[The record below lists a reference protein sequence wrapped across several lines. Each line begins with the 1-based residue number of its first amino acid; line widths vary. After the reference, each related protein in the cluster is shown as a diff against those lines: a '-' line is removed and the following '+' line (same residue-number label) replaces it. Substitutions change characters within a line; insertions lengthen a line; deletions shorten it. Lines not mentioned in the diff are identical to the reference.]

1 MEVAPNLPTDLVGQI
16 DRLTVN
22 RRGQS
27 PDSFMITESIVSHV
41 APDTGYRLE
50 HAGFTPLEA
59 GGEAVECAYDFPPVS
74 DNLETPPHT
83 RLSGTWD
90 GGVGVETANA
100 NILGNIGT
108 LTLDRA
114 ELHIPEAP
122 TTPETLGYY
131 GACLLSVG
139 DEFRFHTNANLPVTM
154 MNIGHSYARDYLHV
168 EDLGGGSFLENHDR
182 PHLHFPLDAAAGFIV
197 LGRRAGDDYI
207 VSAFRIPFGKA
218 MYTPPQ
224 VLHADPYLIG
234 RYLVIY
240 SVTENF
246 SNVVFRAPDGGMVDV
261 RVGKPHERKK
271 T

>member
-154 MNIGHSYARDYLHV
+154 MNIGHSYGAITSMSRTSVADRFSNITT
-168 EDLGGGSFLENHDR
+168 GRICIFRSTRRRGSSCS
-182 PHLHFPLDAAAGFIV
+182 DAAPATIISFPP
-197 LGRRAGDDYI
+197 
-207 VSAFRIPFGKA
+207 SAFPSARRFIRRRRCFMPIR
-218 MYTPPQ
+218 T
-224 VLHADPYLIG
+224 
-234 RYLVIY
+234 
-240 SVTENF
+240 
-246 SNVVFRAPDGGMVDV
+246 
-261 RVGKPHERKK
+261 
-271 T
+271 